1 MAEKTPVAVLAED
14 PGKSVAEE
22 AELVSA
28 GDIEAAEEANSASD
42 AVSEADAR
50 EEQIELNNDAVDTL
64 VEESQEHS
72 NDGPDTD
79 GHDRG

>member
-1 MAEKTPVAVLAED
+1 VLTED
-14 PGKSVAEE
+14 PGKSAAVDAK
-22 AELVSA
+22 LVSA
-28 GDIEAAEEANSASD
+28 EDIEAAEEANSASD

-79 GHDRG
+79 GHERG